1 MDTANDHLSEDA
13 QKWLIPLSEGHMTLG
28 TALADMRAVGDRQGT
43 IPFLVQLVENPRF
56 RVPGFDIFH
65 GRVDLLAHDAIHILL
80 GRGMMPKDE
89 AFVIGF
95 TMGSTNR
102 VNAAEEQ
109 LFTFI
114 AGNLYPGVYRFTEN
128 DIEVFRDAL
137 RLGFIS
143 DCMPLDLVDYRQ
155 FRDLTLGETRAQL
168 GIETALLQAYYEIES
183 RRYPHA
189 PESRRLVNPA

>member
-56 RVPGFDIFH
+56 HVPGIEIFH

-114 AGNLYPGVYRFTEN
+114 AGNLYPGVYRFTED

-143 DCMPLDLVDYRQ
+143 GCMPLDLVDYRQ
-155 FRDLTLGETRAQL
+155 FRDQTLDEARAQL
-168 GIETALLQAYYEIES
+168 GIETPLLQAYYEIES
-183 RRYPHA
+183 RRYAYA
-189 PESRRLVNPA
+189 PESRRLANPA